1 MDLSFEKINSHKF
14 LSCCKAKLVQRLF
27 WTILFRSL
35 GWNTKV
41 QFPAGV
47 KKCVI
52 IAGPHTHWMDFP
64 VGLAYRSFLRLKNA
78 RFLGKKELFD
88 GPFGFF
94 FRWVGGIPVD
104 RFSKHNVVDQV
115 VDILSKESE
124 ILIALSPEGTR
135 EKVDR
140 LRTGFYHIAK
150 KAGIPIVMIGLDF
163 GNRGIVVSEPFYTTD
178 SEQADFDRILQFF
191 GPVQGKIPSKGMAEI
206 KNQFNG
212 HENTH

>member
-1 MDLSFEKINSHKF
+1 MQRFFWVGLF
-14 LSCCKAKLVQRLF
+14 KL
-27 WTILFRSL
+27 L
-35 GWNTKV
+35 GWDTAV
-41 QFPAGV
+41 HFPKGV

-64 VGLAYRSFLRLKNA
+64 VGLAYRSILRIEQA

-115 VDILSKESE
+115 VDVLASKEE
-124 ILIALSPEGTR
+124 IMIALSPEGTR
-135 EKVDR
+135 KKVDR

-163 GNRGIVVSEPFYTTD
+163 ENKRVIVSEPYFP
-178 SEQADFDRILQFF
+178 SKNEKNDFDRILEFF
-191 GPVQGKIPSKGMAEI
+191 KPIKGKIPSQGFQEI
-206 KNQFNG
+206 QNQFDSN
-212 HENTH
+212 E

>member
-1 MDLSFEKINSHKF
+1 M
-14 LSCCKAKLVQRLF
+14 QRLF
-27 WTILFRSL
+27 WIGLFKLL
-35 GWNTKV
+35 GWNTAV
-41 QFPAGV
+41 QFPKGV

-64 VGLAYRSFLRLKNA
+64 VGLAYRSILRINQA

-115 VDILSKESE
+115 VDVLDCKEE
-124 ILIALSPEGTR
+124 IMIALSPEGTR
-135 EKVDR
+135 KKVDR

-163 GNRGIVVSEPFYTTD
+163 ENKQVIVSEPFYPSN
-178 SEQADFDRILQFF
+178 SEKNDFDHILQFF
-191 GPVQGKIPSKGMAEI
+191 KPLKGKIPSQGFEGI
-206 KNQFNG
+206 QNQFDSN
-212 HENTH
+212 E

>member
-1 MDLSFEKINSHKF
+1 M
-14 LSCCKAKLVQRLF
+14 QRIC
-27 WTILFRSL
+27 WTLLFRLL
-35 GWNTKV
+35 GWNTDVK
-41 QFPAGV
+41 FPTGV

-64 VGLAYRSFLRLKNA
+64 VGLAYRSILQLKNA

-104 RFSKHNVVDQV
+104 RFSKHHVVDQV
-115 VDILSKESE
+115 VDILNRETE
-124 ILIALSPEGTR
+124 IMVALSPEGTR
-135 EKVDR
+135 KKVDR

-163 GNRGIVVSEPFYTTD
+163 GNRGVVVSEPFYTSD
-178 SEQADFDRILQFF
+178 NEKEDFDRILHFF
-191 GPVQGKIPSKGMAEI
+191 APIQGKIPSMGMAEI
-206 KNQFNG
+206 KNQFTV
-212 HENTH
+212 HESSH

>member
-1 MDLSFEKINSHKF
+1 
-14 LSCCKAKLVQRLF
+14 VQRIF

-64 VGLAYRSFLRLKNA
+64 VGLAYRSLLRLKNA
-78 RFLGKKELFD
+78 YFLGKKELFD

-115 VDILSKESE
+115 VDILNKESE
-124 ILIALSPEGTR
+124 IMIALSPEGTR

-140 LRTGFYHIAK
+140 IRTGFYHIAK

-163 GNRGIVVSEPFYTTD
+163 GNRGIEVSEPFYTGD
-178 SEQADFDRILQFF
+178 NEKADFDRILNFF
-191 GPVQGKIPSKGMAEI
+191 SPIQGKIPSKGMADL

-212 HENTH
+212 HENNH

>member
-1 MDLSFEKINSHKF
+1 
-14 LSCCKAKLVQRLF
+14 
-27 WTILFRSL
+27 
-35 GWNTKV
+35 V

-64 VGLAYRSFLRLKNA
+64 VGLAYRSLLRLKNA
-78 RFLGKKELFD
+78 YFLGKKELFD

-124 ILIALSPEGTR
+124 IMIALSPEGTR

-140 LRTGFYHIAK
+140 IRTGFYHIAK

-163 GNRGIVVSEPFYTTD
+163 GNRGIEVSEPFYTGD
-178 SEQADFDRILQFF
+178 NEKADFDRILNFF
-191 GPVQGKIPSKGMAEI
+191 SPIQGKIPSKGMADL

-212 HENTH
+212 HENNH

>member
-1 MDLSFEKINSHKF
+1 M
-14 LSCCKAKLVQRLF
+14 QRIF
-27 WTILFRSL
+27 WTILFRSI

-124 ILIALSPEGTR
+124 IMIALSPEGTR

>member
-1 MDLSFEKINSHKF
+1 M
-14 LSCCKAKLVQRLF
+14 QRLF

-124 ILIALSPEGTR
+124 IMIALSPEGTR

-178 SEQADFDRILQFF
+178 REQADFDRILQFF

>member
-1 MDLSFEKINSHKF
+1 M
-14 LSCCKAKLVQRLF
+14 QRLF

-41 QFPAGV
+41 QFPAGI

-64 VGLAYRSFLRLKNA
+64 VGLPYRSLLRLKNA

-94 FRWVGGIPVD
+94 FRWAGGMPVD
-104 RFSKHNVVDQV
+104 RFSTHNVVDQV
-115 VDILSKESE
+115 VDILNKEEE
-124 ILIALSPEGTR
+124 IMIALSPEGTR
-135 EKVDR
+135 KKVDR

-163 GNRGIVVSEPFYTTD
+163 GNRGVVLSEPFYTSD
-178 SEQADFDRILQFF
+178 NEKADFDRILQFF
-191 GPVQGKIPSKGMAEI
+191 APIQGKIPSKGMAEI